1 MGAILTAEKTS
12 ADACSRSGAFALLL
26 SGVLLLLIPYWLD
39 RPNEIALG
47 KYLTSRLNLAI
58 DLQRLDDDPAWQK
71 YQESRNVS
79 TTLRHM
85 TAEFSEF
92 FLVSGMVC

>member
-1 MGAILTAEKTS
+1 VGQFHQPLEL
-12 ADACSRSGAFALLL
+12 FF
-26 SGVLLLLIPYWLD
+26 
-39 RPNEIALG
+39 
-47 KYLTSRLNLAI
+47 
-58 DLQRLDDDPAWQK
+58 LQEEGCPL
-71 YQESRNVS
+71 RNVS

>member
-1 MGAILTAEKTS
+1 VGNLYQTHGTGALGPIKRDVCWRFFAAPEH
-12 ADACSRSGAFALLL
+12 DGAYCEL
-26 SGVLLLLIPYWLD
+26 STNVRNANARMMP
-39 RPNEIALG
+39 EIATL
-47 KYLTSRLNLAI
+47 
-58 DLQRLDDDPAWQK
+58 
-71 YQESRNVS
+71 RNVS

>member
-1 MGAILTAEKTS
+1 MNNPMLKSKLSRILMIT
-12 ADACSRSGAFALLL
+12 FLLALP
-26 SGVLLLLIPYWLD
+26 VT
-39 RPNEIALG
+39 
-47 KYLTSRLNLAI
+47 LTTNLWA
-58 DLQRLDDDPAWQK
+58 AT
-71 YQESRNVS
+71 RNVS